1 MIKGPMMKGPMMK
14 GLQAAL
20 AATLFG
26 ILAPAAAQDAVKI
39 GLIVDRIG
47 FAKAWSEPIT
57 QGAVYA
63 ARELNAK
70 GGVLGRKI
78 ELLIEDDQSKPDL
91 SATAARK
98 LEEAGAAFILS
109 LTHTVA
115 ALQAQT
121 VTVETKTPHLAPSL
135 TVDTLTTQI
144 QNPNF
149 WQTGPLASTQIATL
163 LSYAR
168 QKNYKR
174 VALISDNSAI
184 SQATAKAFKAEFDKN
199 KIELAVDEVLPS
211 GVQSAEAQMQK
222 VRAAKP
228 DAIFLAT
235 LLTPENLLVLRS
247 YRQHGM
253 KTPLVG
259 NYNLAVPVYMTVAKG
274 LLDGL
279 VFVDVWDPAKPEVK
293 QFVTG
298 YAKEMGSEPHNL
310 MGYGYDGV
318 MMAADAIRRAGST
331 DKEKVRQAMQATR
344 GYKGV
349 LGSVNSS
356 YGFADG
362 RRIGFDPEGMVV
374 RVYEGDRQG
383 RVLHVGTR

>member
-1 MIKGPMMKGPMMK
+1 MIKAFGW
-14 GLQAAL
+14 AL
-20 AATLFG
+20 ATALLG
-26 ILAPAAAQDAVKI
+26 IAAPAAAQDPIKI

-70 GGVLGRKI
+70 GGVLGRKV
-78 ELLIEDDQSKPDL
+78 ELVIEDDQSKPDL

-135 TVDTLTTQI
+135 TVDTLTTQV

-168 QKNYKR
+168 HSNYKR
-174 VALISDNSAI
+174 VALVSDNSAI

-199 KIELAVDEVLPS
+199 RIELVADEVLPS
-211 GVQSAEAQMQK
+211 GAQSAEAQMQK
-222 VRAAKP
+222 VRAARP

-235 LLTPENLLVLRS
+235 LLTPENLLVMRA
-247 YRQHGM
+247 YRQHAM
-253 KTPLVG
+253 KTPLIG
-259 NYNLAVPVYMTVAKG
+259 NYNLAVPVYMSVAKG
-274 LLDGL
+274 LLDGI
-279 VFVDVWDPAKPEVK
+279 VFVDAWDPAKPQVK
-293 QFVTG
+293 QFVAG
-298 YAKEMGSEPHNL
+298 YAKEMGVEPHNM

-318 MMAADAIRRAGST
+318 MLAADAIRRAGST

-349 LGSVNSS
+349 LGSVDSS
-356 YGFADG
+356 YGFAEG

-374 RVYEGDRQG
+374 RMYEGDRQG
-383 RVLHVGTR
+383 RVLHVGTK

>member
-1 MIKGPMMKGPMMK
+1 MIKALGV
-14 GLQAAL
+14 AL
-20 AATLFG
+20 AAALFG
-26 ILAPAAAQDAVKI
+26 IAAPAAAQEPIKI

-70 GGVLGRKI
+70 GGVLGRKVD
-78 ELLIEDDQSKPDL
+78 LLIEDDQSKPDL

-135 TVDTLTTQI
+135 TVDTLTTQV

-163 LSYAR
+163 LSYAK
-168 QKNYKR
+168 QEKYKR
-174 VALISDNSAI
+174 VGLVFDNSAI
-184 SQATAKAFKAEFDKN
+184 SQATAKAFKAEFEKN
-199 KIELAVDEVLPS
+199 QMQVVADEVLPS
-211 GVQSAEAQMQK
+211 GSTSAEAQMQK
-222 VRAAKP
+222 VRAANP

-247 YRQHGM
+247 YKQSGM

-274 LLDGL
+274 LLDGIT
-279 VFVDVWDPAKPEVK
+279 FVDAWDPAKPQVK
-293 QFVTG
+293 EFIAG
-298 YAKEMGSEPHNL
+298 YAREMGVEPFN
-310 MGYGYDGV
+310 MMAYGYDGV
-318 MMAADAIRRAGST
+318 MLAADAIRRAGST
-331 DKEKVRQAMQATR
+331 DKAKVRDAMQQTR
-344 GYKGV
+344 YQGV
-349 LGSVNSS
+349 LGAAGMS
-356 YGFADG
+356 YTFPAGK
-362 RRIGFDPEGMVV
+362 RTGFDPNGMVV
-374 RVYEGDRQG
+374 RQYEGDQQG
-383 RVLHVGTR
+383 RVLHVGAK

>member
-1 MIKGPMMKGPMMK
+1 MIKALGV
-14 GLQAAL
+14 AL
-20 AATLFG
+20 AAALFG
-26 ILAPAAAQDAVKI
+26 IAAPAAAQDAIRI

-70 GGVLGRKI
+70 GGVLGRKV

-121 VTVETKTPHLAPSL
+121 VTVETRTPHLAPSL
-135 TVDTLTTQI
+135 TVDTLTTQV

-168 QKNYKR
+168 QKNYRR

-199 KIELAVDEVLPS
+199 KLELAADEVLPS
-211 GVQSAEAQMQK
+211 GAQSAEAQMQK

-235 LLTPENLLVLRS
+235 LLTPENLLVMRA
-247 YRQHGM
+247 YRQHAM
-253 KTPLVG
+253 KTPLIG
-259 NYNLAVPVYMTVAKG
+259 NYNLAVPVYMSVAKG
-274 LLDGL
+274 LLDGI
-279 VFVDVWDPAKPEVK
+279 VFVDVWDPAKPQVK
-293 QFVTG
+293 QFIAG
-298 YAKEMGSEPHNL
+298 YAKEMGVEPHNM

-318 MMAADAIRRAGST
+318 MLAADAIRRAGST

-349 LGSVNSS
+349 LGSVDAS

-374 RVYEGDRQG
+374 RMYEGDRQG
-383 RVLHVGTR
+383 RVLHVGTK

>member
-1 MIKGPMMKGPMMK
+1 M
-14 GLQAAL
+14 LRLLVAAL
-20 AATLFG
+20 LVAA
-26 ILAPAAAQDAVKI
+26 APAFAQDAIKI
-39 GLIVDRIG
+39 GLIVDRVG

-70 GGVLGRKI
+70 GGILGRKV
-78 ELLIEDDQSKPDL
+78 ELLIEDDQSKPEL

-98 LEEAGAAFILS
+98 LDGAGAAFILS

-121 VTVETKTPHLAPSL
+121 VTVESKTPHLAPSL

-144 QNPNF
+144 DNPNF

-168 QKNYKR
+168 NKNYR
-174 VALISDNSAI
+174 SVALISDNSAI
-184 SQATAKAFKAEFDKN
+184 SQATGKAFKAEFEKAGMR
-199 KIELAVDEVLPS
+199 LVADEVLPS
-211 GVQSAEAQMQK
+211 GAQSADAHMQK
-222 VRAAKP
+222 VRAANP

-235 LLTPENLLVLRS
+235 LLTPENLLVLRY
-247 YRQHGM
+247 YRSLGM
-253 KTPLVG
+253 KTPLIG

-279 VFVDVWDPAKPEVK
+279 VFVDVWDPAKPQVR
-293 QFVTG
+293 QFISG
-298 YAKEMGSEPHNL
+298 YAKEMGTEPHNL

-318 MMAADAIRRAGST
+318 MMAADAIRRAGGT

-344 GYKGV
+344 DFKGV
-349 LGSVNSS
+349 LGSVESS

-362 RRIGFDPEGMVV
+362 KRIGFDPQGMVV
-374 RVYEGDRQG
+374 RMYEGDRQG
-383 RVLHVGTR
+383 RVLHIGTK

>member
-1 MIKGPMMKGPMMK
+1 MTAIIRLLVTALLAAAVP
-14 GLQAAL
+14 AL
-20 AATLFG
+20 A
-26 ILAPAAAQDAVKI
+26 QDSIKI

-57 QGAVYA
+57 QGALYA

-78 ELLIEDDQSKPDL
+78 ELVIEDDQSKPEL
-91 SATAARK
+91 SALAARK
-98 LEEAGAAFILS
+98 LEGAGVSFILS

-121 VTVETKTPHLAPSL
+121 VTVESRTPHLAPSL

-144 QNPNF
+144 DNPNF

-168 QKNYKR
+168 HKNYKR
-174 VALISDNSAI
+174 VALVSDNSAI

-199 KIELAVDEVLPS
+199 GIQLIADETLP
-211 GVQSAEAQMQK
+211 GGAQSADAQMQK
-222 VRAAKP
+222 VRAANP

-235 LLTPENLLVLRS
+235 LLTPENLLVLRY
-247 YRQHGM
+247 YRSLGM

-259 NYNLAVPVYMTVAKG
+259 NYNLSVPVYMSVAKG

-279 VFVDVWDPAKPEVK
+279 VFVDAWDPEKPEVK
-293 QFVTG
+293 QFVAG
-298 YAKEMGSEPHNL
+298 YAKEMGTEPYNT
-310 MGYGYDGV
+310 MGFGYDGV
-318 MMAADAIRRAGST
+318 MMAVDAIRRAGST
-331 DKEKVRQAMQATR
+331 DKEKVRQAMQATK

-349 LGSVNSS
+349 LGSIDSR

-362 RRIGFDPEGMVV
+362 KRIGFDPQGMVV

-383 RVLHVGTR
+383 RVLHAGTK

>member
-1 MIKGPMMKGPMMK
+1 MIKGFAVILTSIICAIAGP
-14 GLQAAL
+14 AV
-20 AATLFG
+20 
-26 ILAPAAAQDAVKI
+26 AQDAIRI

-70 GGVLGRKI
+70 GGVLGRKV

-135 TVDTLTTQI
+135 TVDTLTTQV

-168 QKNYKR
+168 QKNYRR

-184 SQATAKAFKAEFDKN
+184 SQATGKAFKAEFDKN
-199 KIELAVDEVLPS
+199 KLELVADEVLPS
-211 GVQSAEAQMQK
+211 GAQSAEAQMQK

-235 LLTPENLLVLRS
+235 LLTPENLLVMRA
-247 YRQHGM
+247 YRQHAM
-253 KTPLVG
+253 KTPLIG
-259 NYNLAVPVYMTVAKG
+259 NYNLAVPVYMSVAKG
-274 LLDGL
+274 LLDGI
-279 VFVDVWDPAKPEVK
+279 VFVDVWDPAKPQVK
-293 QFVTG
+293 QFIAG
-298 YAKEMGSEPHNL
+298 YAKEMGVEPHNM

-318 MMAADAIRRAGST
+318 MLAADAIRRAGST

-349 LGSVNSS
+349 LGSVDSS

-374 RVYEGDRQG
+374 RMYEGDRQG
-383 RVLHVGTR
+383 RVLHVGTK

>member
-1 MIKGPMMKGPMMK
+1 MSK
-14 GLQAAL
+14 ARFTL
-20 AATLFG
+20 AA
-26 ILAPAAAQDAVKI
+26 AAFAFAASAVAQDTVKI
-39 GLIVDRIG
+39 GMIVDRIG
-47 FAKAWSEPIT
+47 FAKAWSEPIS

-63 ARELNAK
+63 VKELNAK
-70 GGVLGRKI
+70 GGILGKKV
-78 ELLIEDDQSKPDL
+78 ELLTEDDQSKPDL

-98 LEEAGAAFILS
+98 LEQAGADFILS

-135 TVDTLTTQI
+135 TVDTLTTQVN
-144 QNPNF
+144 NPNF

-168 QKNYKR
+168 HKNYKR
-174 VALISDNSAI
+174 VALLSDNSAI
-184 SQATAKAFKAEFDKN
+184 SQATAKAFKAELEKN
-199 KIELAVDEVLPS
+199 AIEVVSEEMLPAGS
-211 GVQSAEAQMQK
+211 TSADAQMQK
-222 VRAAKP
+222 VRAVKP

-235 LLTPENLLVLRS
+235 LLTSENLLILKS
-247 YRQHGM
+247 YRLHGM

-259 NYNLAVPVYMTVAKG
+259 NYNLAVPVYMTVGKG
-274 LLDGL
+274 LLDG
-279 VFVDVWDPAKPEVK
+279 VTFVDAWDPAKPQVR
-293 QFVTG
+293 QFIAG
-298 YAKEMGSEPHNL
+298 YAKEMGYEPHNM

-318 MMAADAIRRAGST
+318 MLAADAIRRAGST

-349 LGSVNSS
+349 LGSLDSS

-362 RRIGFDPEGMVV
+362 KRIGFDPEGMVV
-374 RVYEGDRQG
+374 RMYEGDKQG
-383 RVLHVGTR
+383 RVLHVGTK

>member
-1 MIKGPMMKGPMMK
+1 MSKA
-14 GLQAAL
+14 LRAACAAAL
-20 AATLFG
+20 VALAGSAT
-26 ILAPAAAQDAVKI
+26 AQDAVRI
-39 GLIVDRIG
+39 GIIVDRIG
-47 FAKAWSEPIT
+47 FAKAWSEPIS

-63 ARELNAK
+63 VKELNAQ
-70 GGVLGRKI
+70 GGVLGKKV
-78 ELLIEDDQSKPDL
+78 ELLVEDDQSKPDL

-98 LEEAGAAFILS
+98 LAEAGADFILS

-135 TVDTLTTQI
+135 TVDTLTTQVN
-144 QNPNF
+144 NPNF

-168 QKNYKR
+168 HRNYKR
-174 VALISDNSAI
+174 VALLSDNSAI
-184 SQATAKAFKAEFDKN
+184 SQATAKAFKAEFDKTG
-199 KIELAVDEVLPS
+199 IEVVTDETLPAGS
-211 GVQSAEAQMQK
+211 TSAEAQMQK

-235 LLTPENLLVLRS
+235 LLTPENLLILKA

-259 NYNLAVPVYMTVAKG
+259 NYNLAVPVYMTVGKG
-274 LLDGL
+274 LLDGIT
-279 VFVDVWDPAKPEVK
+279 FVDAWDPAKPQVR
-293 QFVTG
+293 QFVAGFT
-298 YAKEMGSEPHNL
+298 KEMGYEPHNM

-318 MMAADAIRRAGST
+318 MLAADAIRRAGST
-331 DKEKVRQAMQATR
+331 EKEKVRQAMQATR

-349 LGSVNSS
+349 LGAVESS
-356 YGFADG
+356 YGFAEG
-362 RRIGFDPEGMVV
+362 KRIGFDPEGMVV
-374 RVYEGDRQG
+374 RMYEGDRQG

>member
-1 MIKGPMMKGPMMK
+1 MSKA
-14 GLQAAL
+14 LCAAL
-20 AATLFG
+20 AAALVA
-26 ILAPAAAQDAVKI
+26 LAGSAMAQDAVRI
-39 GLIVDRIG
+39 GIIVDRIG
-47 FAKAWSEPIT
+47 FAKAWSEPIS

-63 ARELNAK
+63 VKELNAQ
-70 GGVLGRKI
+70 GGVLGKKV
-78 ELLIEDDQSKPDL
+78 ELLVEDDQSKPDL

-98 LEEAGAAFILS
+98 LAEAGADFILS

-135 TVDTLTTQI
+135 TVDTLTTQVN
-144 QNPNF
+144 NPNF

-168 QKNYKR
+168 HRNYKR
-174 VALISDNSAI
+174 VALLSDNSAI
-184 SQATAKAFKAEFDKN
+184 SQATAKAFKAEFDKTG
-199 KIELAVDEVLPS
+199 IEVVTDETLPAGS
-211 GVQSAEAQMQK
+211 TSAEAQMQK

-235 LLTPENLLVLRS
+235 LLTPENLLILKA

-259 NYNLAVPVYMTVAKG
+259 NYNLAVPVYMTVGKG
-274 LLDGL
+274 LLDGIT
-279 VFVDVWDPAKPEVK
+279 FVDAWDPAKPQVR
-293 QFVTG
+293 QFVAGFT
-298 YAKEMGSEPHNL
+298 KEMGYEPHNM

-318 MMAADAIRRAGST
+318 MLAADAIRRAGGT
-331 DKEKVRQAMQATR
+331 DKERVRQAMQATR

-349 LGSVNSS
+349 LGAVESS
-356 YGFADG
+356 YGFAEG
-362 RRIGFDPEGMVV
+362 KRIGFDPEGMVV
-374 RVYEGDRQG
+374 RMYEGDRQG
-383 RVLHVGTR
+383 RVLHIGTK

>member
-1 MIKGPMMKGPMMK
+1 MIRSWRAGFLAVLIALVGPV
-14 GLQAAL
+14 
-20 AATLFG
+20 
-26 ILAPAAAQDAVKI
+26 AAQEPIRI

-70 GGVLGRKI
+70 GGVLGRKV
-78 ELLIEDDQSKPDL
+78 ELLMEDDQSKPDL

-98 LEEAGAAFILS
+98 LEDAGAAFILS

-121 VTVETKTPHLAPSL
+121 VTVETRTPHLAPSL

-168 QKNYKR
+168 HSNYRK

-199 KIELAVDEVLPS
+199 RIELVADEMIPS
-211 GVQSAEAQMQK
+211 GAQSAEAQMQK

-274 LLDGL
+274 LLDGI
-279 VFVDVWDPAKPEVK
+279 VFVDAWDPAKPQVK
-293 QFVTG
+293 QFIAG
-298 YAKEMGSEPHNL
+298 YAKEMGAEPHNM

-318 MMAADAIRRAGST
+318 MLAADAIRRAGST
-331 DKEKVRQAMQATR
+331 DKAKVTAAMQSTR
-344 GYKGV
+344 GYQGV
-349 LGSVNSS
+349 LGSVNAT
-356 YGFADG
+356 YGFPDG
-362 RRIGFDPEGMVV
+362 KRIGFDPDGMVV
-374 RVYEGDRQG
+374 RMYEGDRQG
-383 RVLHVGTR
+383 RVLHVGTK

>member
-1 MIKGPMMKGPMMK
+1 MIKTFI
-14 GLQAAL
+14 AAL
-20 AATLFG
+20 LMMA
-26 ILAPAAAQDAVKI
+26 APAFAQDSLKI

-70 GGVLGRKI
+70 GGLLGRKV
-78 ELLIEDDQSKPDL
+78 ELLIEDDQSKPEI

-98 LEEAGAAFILS
+98 LDEGGAVFILS

-144 QNPNF
+144 NNPNF

-168 QKNYKR
+168 QKSYKR
-174 VALISDNSAI
+174 VALLSDNSAI
-184 SQATAKAFKAEFDKN
+184 SQATAKAFKAEFDKTGMQVV
-199 KIELAVDEVLPS
+199 ADEMLPS
-211 GVQSAEAQMQK
+211 GAQSAEAQMQK

-235 LLTPENLLVLRS
+235 LLTPENLLVLRY
-247 YRQHGM
+247 YRSNGM
-253 KTPLVG
+253 KTPLIG
-259 NYNLAVPVYMTVAKG
+259 NYNLAVPVYMSVAKG

-279 VFVDVWDPAKPEVK
+279 VFVDVWDPAKPQVK
-293 QFVTG
+293 AFVAG
-298 YAKEMGSEPHNL
+298 YTKEMGSEPHNL

-318 MMAADAIRRAGST
+318 MLAADAIRRAGGT
-331 DKEKVRQAMQATR
+331 DKDKVRQAMQATK

-349 LGSVNSS
+349 LGSMEAT
-356 YGFADG
+356 YGFPEG
-362 RRIGFDPEGMVV
+362 KRIGFDPQGMVV
-374 RVYEGDRQG
+374 RMYEGDRQG
-383 RVLHVGTR
+383 RVLHVGTK

>member
-1 MIKGPMMKGPMMK
+1 MKTILG
-14 GLQAAL
+14 AL
-20 AATLFG
+20 AL
-26 ILAPAAAQDAVKI
+26 LALAGNVAAQDTVKI

-57 QGAVYA
+57 QGAIYA
-63 ARELNAK
+63 AKELNAK
-70 GGVLGRKI
+70 GGVLGKKV

-98 LEEAGAAFILS
+98 LSEAGADFILS

-144 QNPNF
+144 NNPNF

-168 QKNYKR
+168 QKSYKR
-174 VALISDNSAI
+174 VALLSDNSAI
-184 SQATAKAFKAEFDKN
+184 SQATAKAFKAEFDKTG
-199 KIELAVDEVLPS
+199 IQVVSEEVLPAGS
-211 GVQSAEAQMQK
+211 VSADAQMQK

-235 LLTPENLLVLRS
+235 LLTPENLLVLKA
-247 YRQHGM
+247 YRQSGM

-259 NYNLAVPVYMTVAKG
+259 NYNLAVPVYMTAAKG
-274 LLDGL
+274 LLDGIT
-279 VFVDVWDPAKPEVK
+279 FVDAWDPAKPQVK
-293 QFVTG
+293 QFVAGFT
-298 YAKEMGSEPHNL
+298 KEMGYEPHNM

-318 MMAADAIRRAGST
+318 MLAADAIRRAGGT

-349 LGSVNSS
+349 LGSMDAT
-356 YGFADG
+356 YGFAEG
-362 RRIGFDPEGMVV
+362 KRIGFDPEGMVV
-374 RVYEGDRQG
+374 RMYEGDKQG
-383 RVLHVGTR
+383 RVLHVGTK

>member
-1 MIKGPMMKGPMMK
+1 MIKTFI
-14 GLQAAL
+14 AAL
-20 AATLFG
+20 LMIAS
-26 ILAPAAAQDAVKI
+26 PAYAQDSLKI

-70 GGVLGRKI
+70 GGLLGRKV
-78 ELLIEDDQSKPDL
+78 ELLIEDDQSKPEI

-98 LEEAGAAFILS
+98 LDEGGAVFILS

-144 QNPNF
+144 NNPNF

-168 QKNYKR
+168 QKSYKR
-174 VALISDNSAI
+174 VALLSDNSAI
-184 SQATAKAFKAEFDKN
+184 SQATAKAFKAEFDKTG
-199 KIELAVDEVLPS
+199 IQVVADEMLPS
-211 GVQSAEAQMQK
+211 GAQSAEAQMQK
-222 VRAAKP
+222 MRAAKP

-235 LLTPENLLVLRS
+235 LLTPENLLVLRY
-247 YRQHGM
+247 YRSNGM
-253 KTPLVG
+253 KTPLIG
-259 NYNLAVPVYMTVAKG
+259 NYNLAVPVYMSVAKG

-279 VFVDVWDPAKPEVK
+279 VFVDVWDPAKPQVK
-293 QFVTG
+293 AFVAG
-298 YAKEMGSEPHNL
+298 YTKEMGSEPHNL

-318 MMAADAIRRAGST
+318 MLAADAIRRAGGT
-331 DKEKVRQAMQATR
+331 DKDKVRQAMQATK

-349 LGSVNSS
+349 LGSTDAT
-356 YGFADG
+356 YGFPEG
-362 RRIGFDPEGMVV
+362 RRIGFDPQGMVV
-374 RVYEGDRQG
+374 RMYEGDRQG
-383 RVLHVGTR
+383 RVLHVGTK

>member
-1 MIKGPMMKGPMMK
+1 MTAMIR
-14 GLQAAL
+14 LLVAAL
-20 AATLFG
+20 IAAA
-26 ILAPAAAQDAVKI
+26 APAFAQESIKL
-39 GLIVDRIG
+39 GLIVDRVG

-57 QGAVYA
+57 QGAQYA

-70 GGVLGRKI
+70 GGLLGRKV
-78 ELLIEDDQSKPDL
+78 ELLIEDDQSKPEL
-91 SATAARK
+91 SALAARK
-98 LEEAGAAFILS
+98 LEGAGVSFILS

-121 VTVETKTPHLAPSL
+121 VTVESKTPHLAPSL

-144 QNPNF
+144 NNPNF

-168 QKNYKR
+168 HKNYRR
-174 VALISDNSAI
+174 VALVSDNSAI
-184 SQATAKAFKAEFDKN
+184 SQATSKAFKAEFDKHG
-199 KIELAVDEVLPS
+199 IQVAVEEILPA
-211 GVQSAEAQMQK
+211 GAQSADAQMQK
-222 VRAAKP
+222 VRAANP

-235 LLTPENLLVLRS
+235 LLTPENLLVLRY
-247 YRQHGM
+247 YRSLGM
-253 KTPLVG
+253 RTPLIG
-259 NYNLAVPVYMTVAKG
+259 NYNLSVPVYMSVAKG

-279 VFVDVWDPAKPEVK
+279 VFVDAWDPAKPQVK
-293 QFVTG
+293 QFVAS
-298 YAKEMGSEPHNL
+298 YAKEMGTEPYNT
-310 MGYGYDGV
+310 MGFGYDGV

-344 GYKGV
+344 GYTGV
-349 LGSVNSS
+349 LGSIDSS

-362 RRIGFDPEGMVV
+362 KRTGFDPQGMVV

-383 RVLHVGTR
+383 RVLHVGTK

>member
-1 MIKGPMMKGPMMK
+1 MIKTLGV
-14 GLQAAL
+14 AL
-20 AATLFG
+20 AAALFG
-26 ILAPAAAQDAVKI
+26 IAAPAAAQEALKI

-70 GGVLGRKI
+70 GGVLGRKV

-121 VTVETKTPHLAPSL
+121 VTIETKTPHLAPSL
-135 TVDTLTTQI
+135 TVDTLTTQV

-168 QKNYKR
+168 QKNYRR

-184 SQATAKAFKAEFDKN
+184 SQATGKAFKAEFDKN
-199 KIELAVDEVLPS
+199 KLELVADEVLPS
-211 GVQSAEAQMQK
+211 GAQSAEAQMQK

-235 LLTPENLLVLRS
+235 LLTPENLLVMRA
-247 YRQHGM
+247 YRQHAM
-253 KTPLVG
+253 KTPLIG

-274 LLDGL
+274 LLDGI
-279 VFVDVWDPAKPEVK
+279 VFVDVWDPAKPQVK
-293 QFVTG
+293 QFIAG
-298 YAKEMGSEPHNL
+298 YAKEMGVEPHNM

-318 MMAADAIRRAGST
+318 MLAADAIRRAGGT

-349 LGSVNSS
+349 LGSVDSS

-374 RVYEGDRQG
+374 RMYEGDRQG
-383 RVLHVGTR
+383 RVLHVGTK

>member
-1 MIKGPMMKGPMMK
+1 MIKTFI
-14 GLQAAL
+14 AAL
-20 AATLFG
+20 LMIA
-26 ILAPAAAQDAVKI
+26 APALAQDSLKI

-70 GGVLGRKI
+70 GGLLGRKV
-78 ELLIEDDQSKPDL
+78 ELLVEDDQSKPEI

-98 LEEAGAAFILS
+98 LDEAGAVFILS

-144 QNPNF
+144 NNPNF

-168 QKNYKR
+168 QKSYKR
-174 VALISDNSAI
+174 VALLSDNSAI
-184 SQATAKAFKAEFDKN
+184 SQATAKAFKAEFDKTG
-199 KIELAVDEVLPS
+199 IQVVADEMLPS
-211 GVQSAEAQMQK
+211 GAQSAEAQMQK

-228 DAIFLAT
+228 EAIFLAT
-235 LLTPENLLVLRS
+235 LLTPENLLVLRY
-247 YRQHGM
+247 YRSNGM
-253 KTPLVG
+253 KTPLIG
-259 NYNLAVPVYMTVAKG
+259 NYNLAVPVYMSVAKG
-274 LLDGL
+274 LLDGI
-279 VFVDVWDPAKPEVK
+279 VFVDVWDPAKPQVK
-293 QFVTG
+293 AFIAG
-298 YAKEMGSEPHNL
+298 YTQEMGSEPHNL

-318 MMAADAIRRAGST
+318 MLAADAIRRAGGT
-331 DKEKVRQAMQATR
+331 DKEKVRQAMQATK

-349 LGSVNSS
+349 LGSTDAT
-356 YGFADG
+356 YGFPEG
-362 RRIGFDPEGMVV
+362 KRIGFDPQGMVV
-374 RVYEGDRQG
+374 RMYEGDRQG
-383 RVLHVGTR
+383 RVLHVGTK

>member
-1 MIKGPMMKGPMMK
+1 MIRLLVAILFPIF
-14 GLQAAL
+14 LCSAAPG
-20 AATLFG
+20 F
-26 ILAPAAAQDAVKI
+26 AQDSIKI
-39 GLIVDRIG
+39 GLIVDRVG

-63 ARELNAK
+63 ARELNTK
-70 GGVLGRKI
+70 GGLLGRKV
-78 ELLIEDDQSKPDL
+78 ELLIEDDQSKPEL

-98 LEEAGAAFILS
+98 LTDNGAAFILS

-144 QNPNF
+144 DNPNF

-168 QKNYKR
+168 ERKFKR

-184 SQATAKAFKAEFDKN
+184 SQATGKAFKTEFEKN
-199 KIELAVDEVLPS
+199 GLQLVVDETLPA
-211 GVQSAEAQMQK
+211 GAQSADAQMQK
-222 VRAAKP
+222 VRAANP

-235 LLTPENLLVLRS
+235 LLTPENLLVLRY
-247 YRQHGM
+247 YRSLGM
-253 KTPLVG
+253 KTPLIG
-259 NYNLAVPVYMTVAKG
+259 NYNLAVPVYMSVAKG

-279 VFVDVWDPAKPEVK
+279 VFVDVWDPAKPQVK
-293 QFVTG
+293 EFIAG
-298 YAKEMGSEPHNL
+298 YTREMGSEPHNM

-318 MMAADAIRRAGST
+318 MMAADAIRRAGGT
-331 DKEKVRQAMQATR
+331 DKDKVRQAMQGTR
-344 GYKGV
+344 GFKGV
-349 LGSVNSS
+349 LGSIDSS

-362 RRIGFDPEGMVV
+362 RRIGFDPQGMVV
-374 RVYEGDRQG
+374 RMYEGDRQG
-383 RVLHVGTR
+383 RVLHAGTR

>member
-1 MIKGPMMKGPMMK
+1 MNAMIR
-14 GLQAAL
+14 LLVAAL
-20 AATLFG
+20 LVAAE
-26 ILAPAAAQDAVKI
+26 PAFAQDSIKI
-39 GLIVDRIG
+39 GLIVDRVG

-57 QGAVYA
+57 QGAQYA

-78 ELLIEDDQSKPDL
+78 ELLIEDDQSKPEL
-91 SATAARK
+91 SALAARK
-98 LEEAGAAFILS
+98 LEGAGVSFILS

-144 QNPNF
+144 NNPNF

-168 QKNYKR
+168 HKNYKR
-174 VALISDNSAI
+174 VALVSDNSAI

-199 KIELAVDEVLPS
+199 GIQVVADEILPS
-211 GVQSAEAQMQK
+211 GAQSADAQMQK
-222 VRAAKP
+222 VRAANP
-228 DAIFLAT
+228 EAIFLAT
-235 LLTPENLLVLRS
+235 LLTPENLLVLRY
-247 YRQHGM
+247 YRSLGM
-253 KTPLVG
+253 KTPLIG
-259 NYNLAVPVYMTVAKG
+259 NYNLSVPVYMSVAKG

-279 VFVDVWDPAKPEVK
+279 VFVDAWDPAKPQVK
-293 QFVTG
+293 QFIAD
-298 YAKEMGSEPHNL
+298 YAREMGTEPYNT
-310 MGYGYDGV
+310 MGFGYDGV
-318 MMAADAIRRAGST
+318 MMAADAMRRAGST
-331 DKEKVRQAMQATR
+331 DKEKVRHAMQATK

-349 LGSVNSS
+349 LGSIDSS

-362 RRIGFDPEGMVV
+362 KRIGFDPEGMVV

-383 RVLHVGTR
+383 RVLHAGTK

>member
-1 MIKGPMMKGPMMK
+1 MTRSLRASFFAFLISLVGPV
-14 GLQAAL
+14 
-20 AATLFG
+20 
-26 ILAPAAAQDAVKI
+26 AAQEPIRI

-63 ARELNAK
+63 AKELNAK
-70 GGVLGRKI
+70 GGVLGRRV
-78 ELLIEDDQSKPDL
+78 ELLLEDDQSKPDL

-98 LEEAGAAFILS
+98 LEDAGAAFILS

-121 VTVETKTPHLAPSL
+121 VTVETRTPHLAPSL

-168 QKNYKR
+168 HSNYRK

-199 KIELAVDEVLPS
+199 RIEVVADEMVPS
-211 GVQSAEAQMQK
+211 GAQSVEAQMQK

-274 LLDGL
+274 LLDGI
-279 VFVDVWDPAKPEVK
+279 VFVDAWDPAKPQVK
-293 QFVTG
+293 QFIAG
-298 YAKEMGSEPHNL
+298 YTKEMGTEPHNM

-318 MMAADAIRRAGST
+318 MLAADAIRRAGST
-331 DKEKVRQAMQATR
+331 DKEKVRAAMQATR
-344 GYKGV
+344 GYRGV
-349 LGSVNSS
+349 LGSVESS

-374 RVYEGDRQG
+374 RMYEGDRQG
-383 RVLHVGTR
+383 RVLHSGTK